1 MTADA
6 GRIYGSPAFVIG
18 IKRERKNVM
27 RKRILALL
35 MTGIMGFSLLAGS
48 VSAAADQAEAQSSVS
63 TETAGEEVPESLSE
77 TTAAAT
83 PDEQTDADT
92 TAGTGETEAGEAG
105 EGEIQESRA
114 GASGEDIELPEVGID
129 EEEDPFEETGIFGCY
144 TVDSYGSVIRGYTT
158 GNGVWYLFLTNTG
171 DIGSFPVYC
180 MGVKPVEVS
189 AGELDRK
196 THVISGAFAASGDI
210 LWIAGSPTGSLP
222 CSPAC
227 RACASL

>member
-83 PDEQTDADT
+83 PDEQTDAADADT
-92 TAGTGETEAGEAG
+92 IAVPGETEAGEAG

-114 GASGEDIELPEVGID
+114 GASGEDIELP